1 MTKKKKETP
10 SEDFKA
16 KHRRSTKT
24 HRREIGNSKL
34 AQGLNLY
41 SGNIESDITEYCP
54 EVFDSVIHH
63 SGLSF
68 EDLKKSMEPLKNIG
82 SVGDASESKGK
93 SGSFFMKTCDDK
105 FIIKTVKESEVNAI
119 KSIVLEYEAHLRK
132 NKNSLLCKIFGA
144 FLMNFPGI
152 TPIYVI
158 IMENVIQNMTPTVIY
173 DLKGSTLNR
182 KTETKYLAP
191 GEKQPVGPYKDLDL
205 IRRKVRVKCN
215 NIQELAVILYSDAN
229 FFRKCNLMD
238 YSLLLCIEEFKEN
251 GKAVKGSVIITYKII
266 DYLTKYE
273 LFKKLERAFTVLLN
287 PKSSGQ
293 ASVIDSKK
301 YSERFTSFM
310 LNRVFEDA

>member
-1 MTKKKKETP
+1 
-10 SEDFKA
+10 
-16 KHRRSTKT
+16 
-24 HRREIGNSKL
+24 
-34 AQGLNLY
+34 
-41 SGNIESDITEYCP
+41 
-54 EVFDSVIHH
+54 
-63 SGLSF
+63 
-68 EDLKKSMEPLKNIG
+68 
-82 SVGDASESKGK
+82 
-93 SGSFFMKTCDDK
+93 
-105 FIIKTVKESEVNAI
+105 VKAI
-119 KSIVLEYEAHLRK
+119 KSIVLEYEVHLRK
-132 NKNSLLCKIFGA
+132 NKKSLLCKIFGA

-182 KTETKYLAP
+182 KTEVKYTAP
-191 GEKQPVGPYKDLDL
+191 GEKLPVGPYKDLDL

-215 NIQELAVILYSDAN
+215 NMQELAAILYSDSN
-229 FFRKCNLMD
+229 FLQKCNLMD
-238 YSLLLCIEEFKEN
+238 YSLLLCIEEFKEQ
-251 GKAVKGSVIITYKII
+251 GKTVKDSVIITYKII

-310 LNRVFEDA
+310 LNRVFKDN